1 MSKKNNLTDIWNVYS
16 NNIIKESTKEASP
29 CMRGGIKSF
38 GTKPGKGPVSTNS
51 KAATDIQNKKTSD
64 ITEVDGY
71 EEPIDPKTMAKKKK
85 KANLYTPGKYSSEK
99 FDEKVEKTYKDN
111 ININMKSVFD
121 KLFEDVM
128 GDQDVEE
135 LDALGIDTDDEVNDV
150 EETDEVTLTLDG
162 DMAQQLCDLIQA
174 QLGGEEEL
182 DDEGDDEG
190 DDEVEDG
197 FEDFEDTVDEAT
209 DLKEVPDSAG
219 QSLMS
224 RKNTVGSVKA
234 SGGKAQG
241 QVKSTVDGK
250 GKPLA
255 DAAGHKLTSKKN
267 KVHSSKTSK
276 TGDLFA

>member
-1 MSKKNNLTDIWNVYS
+1 MSRKNNLTDIWNVYS

-38 GTKPGKGPVSTNS
+38 GTKPGKGPVSVDS

-85 KANLYTPGKYSSEK
+85 KGNLYTPGKYSSEK

-128 GDQDVEE
+128 GDQDMEE
-135 LDALGIDTDDEVNDV
+135 LDALGIDTDDEANDV
-150 EETDEVTLTLDG
+150 EETDEVTLTLDRETAQKLH
-162 DMAQQLCDLIQA
+162 DMLMA

-182 DDEGDDEG
+182 DDEG

-224 RKNTVGSVKA
+224 RKNTVGNVKP
-234 SGGKAQG
+234 SGGKASAD
-241 QVKSTVDGK
+241 VKIKLDAN
-250 GKPLA
+250 GKPLP

-267 KVHSSKTSK
+267 KVHSTK
-276 TGDLFA
+276 TGSTGGSLFA

>member
-1 MSKKNNLTDIWNVYS
+1 MSRKNNLTDIWNVYS

-38 GTKPGKGPVSTNS
+38 GTKPGKGPVSTDS

-64 ITEVDGY
+64 TTEVDGY
-71 EEPIDPKTMAKKKK
+71 EEPIDPKTMSKKKK
-85 KANLYTPGKYSSEK
+85 KGNLYSPGKFSSEK

-128 GDQDVEE
+128 GDQDMEE
-135 LDALGIDTDDEVNDV
+135 LDALGIDTDDEANDV
-150 EETDEVTLTLDG
+150 EETDEVTLTLDRETAQKLH
-162 DMAQQLCDLIQA
+162 DMLMTQLE
-174 QLGGEEEL
+174 GEDE
-182 DDEGDDEG
+182 DEGEDDG
-190 DDEVEDG
+190 EVEDG

-224 RKNTVGSVKA
+224 RKNTVGSVRA
-234 SGGKAQG
+234 SGGKASAD
-241 QVKSTVDGK
+241 VKIKVDAN
-250 GKPLA
+250 GKPLP

-267 KVHSSKTSK
+267 KVHSKKTGS